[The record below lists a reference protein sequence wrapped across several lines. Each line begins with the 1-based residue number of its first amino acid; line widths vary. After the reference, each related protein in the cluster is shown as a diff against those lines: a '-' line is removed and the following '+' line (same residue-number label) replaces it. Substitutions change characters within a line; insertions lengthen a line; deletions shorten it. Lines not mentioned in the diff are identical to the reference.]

1 MKISLLPKFTLLGIV
16 FALTGCATNGD
27 PRDPLEPLNRGIYQF
42 NDAVDEAVMKPVAKG
57 YKAVLPNPVRTGVGN
72 FFSNIDDALIAVNNV
87 LQFKFSQAASD
98 VARLIA
104 NTTFGIG
111 GLFDVATSFG
121 LEKHNEDFGQTLGY
135 WGIGD
140 GPFLMLPFLGP
151 SNVRDT
157 VGLAAY
163 YQLDPV
169 WNLSHVPTRNT
180 LGTLRVLDHR
190 ARLLDAEKVLDEA
203 ALDPY
208 TFLRDA
214 YIQQRRS
221 LIYDGNPP
229 REKLEDEPAPVNKA
243 EAAEGS
249 LPAPRP
255 PAGRASGG
263 VPFTGDSSGAP
274 TGVPLAGA
282 EEVKPQTVSEAP
294 VAEQL
299 GEKPEAAAPAAPSA
313 ENKAETT
320 ANADTQ
326 SNEMPAL
333 LAWLFR
339 GGDAAG
345 WQE

>member
-1 MKISLLPKFTLLGIV
+1 MKILFLPKFALLGIV
-16 FALTGCATNGD
+16 IALSGCATNGD

-42 NDAVDEAVMKPVAKG
+42 NDTVDKAVMKPVAQG

-72 FFSNIDDALIAVNNV
+72 FFSNIDDALIAVNNL

-140 GPFLMLPFLGP
+140 GPFLMLPLLGP

-157 VGLAAY
+157 VGLVAY
-163 YQLDPV
+163 YKLDPV
-169 WNLSHVPTRNT
+169 LNLNHIPTRNT
-180 LGTLRVLDHR
+180 LGALRVIDRR

-229 REKLEDEPAPVNKA
+229 REQLEDEPAPVKKA

-249 LPAPRP
+249 LH
-255 PAGRASGG
+255 
-263 VPFTGDSSGAP
+263 SSGAP
-274 TGVPLAGA
+274 TGVPLAGT

-294 VAEQL
+294 VMDAS
-299 GEKPEAAAPAAPSA
+299 EKKLEAAAPAAPSA
-313 ENKAETT
+313 ENKAEAT
-320 ANADTQ
+320 ANAETQ
-326 SNEMPAL
+326 SNEMPTL